1 MNRHPEQYEVL
12 GDVELDIVV
21 VMTRP
26 QGDFRVRLDFKGI
39 TCDGVTEATPATT
52 RSRTSPPT
60 AAPIEV
66 WQAMF
71 DDIVA
76 NGRATGRQT
85 LNALTLWAEDM
96 SIVGPDPM
104 DTDRVPRFN
113 QTLQQFLDGAAHLDA
128 VETPAWRRGPP
139 PRGRRRTHPP
149 APVAASPWPACSTSP
164 TATGS
169 GTASATS

>member
-1 MNRHPEQYEVL
+1 MSERPPIDSVAFFDALAGEMNRHPEQYEVL

-39 TCDGVTEATPATT
+39 TCDGVTEATPADDTLAHCAIT
-52 RSRTSPPT
+52 
-60 AAPIEV
+60 APIEV

-85 LNALTLWAEDM
+85 LNALTLWGEDM
-96 SIVGPDPM
+96 SIVGSDPM
-104 DTDRVPRFN
+104 DTDRVSRFN

-128 VETPAWRRGPP
+128 VETPA
-139 PRGRRRTHPP
+139 
-149 APVAASPWPACSTSP
+149 
-164 TATGS
+164 
-169 GTASATS
+169 